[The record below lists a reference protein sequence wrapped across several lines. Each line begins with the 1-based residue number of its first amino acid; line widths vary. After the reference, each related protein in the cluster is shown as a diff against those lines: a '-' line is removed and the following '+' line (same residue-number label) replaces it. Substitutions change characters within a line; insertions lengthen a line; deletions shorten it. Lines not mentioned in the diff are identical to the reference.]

1 MQPTTRRDADRAY
14 AHRLRVY
21 CSNPSCAKFLDA
33 SLQVTD
39 ADTRVKY
46 AMCDAKNCRTRTC
59 TSCKKLVDQS
69 VRHHICKA
77 SEEDELFKK
86 AALEQGYQECFS
98 CGAVVE
104 LTEACNHIM

>member
-1 MQPTTRRDADRAY
+1 MQRTTRRDADRAY
-14 AHRLRVY
+14 AHRLRIY

-46 AMCDAKNCRTRTC
+46 AMCDAENCRTRTC
-59 TSCKKLVDQS
+59 TLCKKSMDQS
-69 VRHHICKA
+69 VRHHICKT
-77 SEEDELFKK
+77 SEEDEMFKK
-86 AALEQGYQECFS
+86 AALEQGYRECYS

-104 LTEACNHIM
+104 LTEACNHIL